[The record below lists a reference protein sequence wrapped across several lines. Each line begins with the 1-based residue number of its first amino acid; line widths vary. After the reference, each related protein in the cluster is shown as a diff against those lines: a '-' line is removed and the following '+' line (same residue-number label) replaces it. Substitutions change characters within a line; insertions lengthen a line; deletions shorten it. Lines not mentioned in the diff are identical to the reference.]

1 MANILRTVENL
12 KKRGFHV
19 SQFPDKESA
28 AQYLLSEI
36 GAKSVGIG
44 GSVTITELDLYPRLA
59 EQCEVYWH
67 AVQGREV
74 FPQAYDANVYL
85 MSANGV
91 SESGQIINIDGTGNR
106 VRSMCFGHERLYIV
120 IGTNKIAAD
129 DEAAMWR
136 ARNVAS
142 PLNVRRLGKKTPCA
156 TGEVKCHDCNVD
168 ERICRVFVT
177 LEQPPT
183 GIGHVEVVVIDETLG
198 Y

>member
-1 MANILRTVENL
+1 MANVARTVENL
-12 KKRGFHV
+12 KQRGFHV
-19 SQFPDKESA
+19 SQFSDRESA
-28 AQYLLSEI
+28 AQYLLSEV

-44 GSVTITELDLYPRLA
+44 GAITIKELDIYPRLT
-59 EQCEVYWH
+59 EQCDVYWH
-67 AVQGREV
+67 WEQGKEV
-74 FPQAYDANVYL
+74 FPQAYDADVYL

-91 SESGQIINIDGTGNR
+91 SESGQIINIDGSGNR

-120 IGTNKIAAD
+120 IGTNKIAVD

-142 PLNVRRLGKKTPCA
+142 PLNVRRLGKNTPCA
-156 TGEVKCHDCNVD
+156 VGEVKCHDCNAE

-177 LEQPPT
+177 LEQPPA
-183 GIGHVEVVVIDETLG
+183 GIGHVEVVIVDEALG